1 MEIICSMQYSI
12 IFALDG
18 VNTQSRE
25 SVLRVHAQYS
35 TACTMLYVGVVKV
48 KRNEIVGLV

>member
-1 MEIICSMQYSI
+1 MFDAEYSI

-25 SVLRVHAQYS
+25 SVLRVQMRYS
-35 TACTMLYVGVVKV
+35 TAKQA
-48 KRNEIVGLV
+48 KRSETIDFLILCFTQ